1 MDMIRATDEE
11 IEIVLHIAVTTA
23 PNYVLRSVFDRKFDR
38 DRAVDVIVQRVFA
51 TLRNY
56 QLMRDPR
63 FAEQARGPLP
73 LFDKENM
80 PCPTK

>member
-1 MDMIRATDEE
+1 M
-11 IEIVLHIAVTTA
+11 
-23 PNYVLRSVFDRKFDR
+23 LRSVFDRKFDR